1 MPIDIDTLN
10 EPQREAVV
18 TTEGP
23 LLVLAGAGSGK
34 TRVLTYRIANLIE
47 NKGVAPW
54 EILAI
59 TFTNKAAAEMR
70 ERLAALVGPR
80 SRGMW
85 VSTFHSMCVRILRAD
100 AERLGF
106 TRNFTIYDTDDQ
118 KRLYKE
124 IMAELDIDPKRFPV
138 NALMNR
144 ISSAKNELVVPG
156 DFEKQASDPVGKV
169 AARVYAR
176 LQERLKAANAFDFDD
191 LLLYAYLL
199 LKNHADVLDAYQ
211 DRFRYLMVDEYQDT
225 NHAQYAITGL
235 LAAKHQNIMVV
246 GDDDQS
252 IYSWRG
258 ADIRNILEFEQDY
271 PNAHTVKLEQNYRSV
286 GNVLAAAN
294 AVIANN
300 QHRKQKKLFTSAD
313 DGEKI
318 SVYLAADERDEGRW
332 IAGEIERRRAG
343 GTSYDDMAVFYRTNA
358 QSRMLEDMLLRA
370 GVPYRIVGGTR
381 FFDRAEIRDVMAYLT
396 LVVNPADD
404 IAAKRVVNVPRRGVG
419 KSTVE
424 RVEQFAREMD
434 MPFLDAAELA
444 IVDPELRASAQRA
457 LGEFVGLLK
466 EARTYAGDLR
476 KVIEMIIDKSGLVTA
491 LELENTD
498 EARGRVENIKEFPG
512 RRGRVLRNARRGGF
526 GIRRSHRGG
535 RRRAGAR
542 ARAARRLVGRFHR
555 MGAAAY
561 RPGHHDRG
569 RQRGHAHDG
578 ALVQGPGIRLRVRG
592 RHGRNAVPAHEF
604 RGRRG
609 QRGRG
614 AAAGVRGHHPCAQ
627 AAVPHVRAAAPDLR
641 ADVGESRLA
650 LHPGD
655 PARTALDHGRGVGRL
670 FRHRMGEARQP
681 PRHCRQR
688 HGSGRRPR
696 VRPLERIRLG
706 RPQRPRPRDARRLR
720 RLRLRGESQRR
731 QEGGRE
737 DGVRRRRH
745 RGPQDLRPRPRRQG
759 GRRLPAHQVRPHWPD
774 EEAAERLCPHRE
786 DKSVTRSCG
795 GHAGMGAAD
804 SRMLL
809 ARAWSS
815 HGKAPLS
822 ARGRLGRL
830 ATRAVRARNR

>member
-1 MPIDIDTLN
+1 M
-10 EPQREAVV
+10 
-18 TTEGP
+18 
-23 LLVLAGAGSGK
+23 
-34 TRVLTYRIANLIE
+34 
-47 NKGVAPW
+47 
-54 EILAI
+54 
-59 TFTNKAAAEMR
+59 
-70 ERLAALVGPR
+70 
-80 SRGMW
+80 
-85 VSTFHSMCVRILRAD
+85 
-100 AERLGF
+100 
-106 TRNFTIYDTDDQ
+106 
-118 KRLYKE
+118 
-124 IMAELDIDPKRFPV
+124 
-138 NALMNR
+138 
-144 ISSAKNELVVPG
+144 PG
-156 DFEKQASDPVGKV
+156 DFEKQATDPVGKV

-211 DRFRYLMVDEYQDT
+211 ERFRYLMVDEYQDT
-225 NHAQYAITGL
+225 NHAQYAITVL

-300 QHRKQKKLFTSAD
+300 QHRKQKKLFTAAE

-332 IAGEIERRRAG
+332 IAGEIERRRAA

-434 MPFLDAAELA
+434 MPFLEAAELA
-444 IVDPELRASAQRA
+444 IVDPELRASTQRA

-466 EARTYAGDLR
+466 EARTYEGDLR
-476 KVIEMIIDKSGLVTA
+476 KVIETIIDKSGLVTA

-498 EARGRVENIKEFPG
+498 EARSRVENVKEFLG
-512 RRGRVLRNARRGGF
+512 VGGRVRGNARRGGF

-542 ARAARRLVGRFHR
+542 ARAARRLAGRLHR

-592 RHGRNAVPAHEF
+592 RHGGDAVPAHEL
-604 RGRRG
+604 RGRCGGRRG
-609 QRGRG
+609 G
-614 AAAGVRGHHPCAQ
+614 AAAGLRGHHPCAQ
-627 AAVPHVRAAAPDLR
+627 AAVPHLRAAAPDLR
-641 ADVGESRLA
+641 ADVGEPRLA
-650 LHPGD
+650 LRAGD
-655 PARTALDHGRGVGRL
+655 PLGAARDHGRGVGGL
-670 FRHRMGEARQP
+670 FRHRLGEARQP
-681 PRHCRQR
+681 PRHRGQR
-688 HGSGRRPR
+688 HRSRRRAR
-696 VRPLERIRLG
+696 VRALERVGLG
-706 RPQRPRPRDARRLR
+706 RARRPRPRVARR
-720 RLRLRGESQRR
+720 
-731 QEGGRE
+731 
-737 DGVRRRRH
+737 
-745 RGPQDLRPRPRRQG
+745 PRS
-759 GRRLPAHQVRPHWPD
+759 GRREPQTPAKRRPP
-774 EEAAERLCPHRE
+774 R
-786 DKSVTRSCG
+786 
-795 GHAGMGAAD
+795 
-804 SRMLL
+804 
-809 ARAWSS
+809 
-815 HGKAPLS
+815 
-822 ARGRLGRL
+822 
-830 ATRAVRARNR
+830 